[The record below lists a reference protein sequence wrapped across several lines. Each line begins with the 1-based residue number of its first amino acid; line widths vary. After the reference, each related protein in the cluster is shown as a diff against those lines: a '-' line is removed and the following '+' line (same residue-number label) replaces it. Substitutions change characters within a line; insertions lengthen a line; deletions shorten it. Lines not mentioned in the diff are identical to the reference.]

1 MTRRTVVFVCAHGA
15 ARSRLAAAWFN
26 ADPPAGWYA
35 TTAAAEDPAP
45 TVNPRVE
52 ALLTGTPAAASQE
65 GKAGLRPMVA
75 TIAAVDTRRPSHLTP
90 DDHGH
95 VLVQSPL
102 TQIRNQSGNA
112 PVQHGDHGPPE

>member
-52 ALLTGTPAAASQE
+52 ALLTGTPAAGHLDGESPRPLAATRGDLVITIDCAVPGAQRWN
-65 GKAGLRPMVA
+65 LRA
-75 TIAAVDTRRPSHLTP
+75 T
-90 DDHGH
+90 
-95 VLVQSPL
+95 PL
-102 TQIRNQSGNA
+102 
-112 PVQHGDHGPPE
+112 